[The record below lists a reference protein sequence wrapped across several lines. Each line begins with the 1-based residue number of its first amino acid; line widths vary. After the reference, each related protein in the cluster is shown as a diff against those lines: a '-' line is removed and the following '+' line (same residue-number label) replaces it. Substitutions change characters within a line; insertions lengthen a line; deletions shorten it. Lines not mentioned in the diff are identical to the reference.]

1 MPNDRTRRLERVIG
15 ITGTPGTG
23 KKTVGRLLAR
33 FLNFDFLDLNQLA
46 IEKGAIM
53 GEDEH
58 GFIADT
64 DLLRK
69 HARESVKGKRVVA
82 VGHLLSSIFS
92 KRRIELVV
100 VLRCSPLELENRYR
114 SRNYGA
120 EKVKE
125 NMASE
130 ILGIC
135 AYDALK
141 KFGRERVAEF
151 DTTGRDAHSV
161 VEDIIKVIKGE
172 YPKRA
177 GFVDWLQHLHAE
189 QLNRFFG

>member
-1 MPNDRTRRLERVIG
+1 MPSDRTGRPEGAIG

-23 KKTVGRLLAR
+23 KKTVGGLLAR
-33 FLNFDFLDLNQLA
+33 LLNYDLLDLNQLA
-46 IEKGAIM
+46 IEKGATM

-69 HARESVKGKRVVA
+69 YAREAVKGKRVVV
-82 VGHLLSSIFS
+82 VGHLLPSVFS
-92 KRRIELVV
+92 KREIKLIV

-125 NMASE
+125 NIASE

-135 AYDALK
+135 SYDALK

-151 DTTGRDAHSV
+151 DTTGRGAHSV

-172 YPKRA
+172 SPKRV

-189 QLNRFFG
+189 QLNCFFG